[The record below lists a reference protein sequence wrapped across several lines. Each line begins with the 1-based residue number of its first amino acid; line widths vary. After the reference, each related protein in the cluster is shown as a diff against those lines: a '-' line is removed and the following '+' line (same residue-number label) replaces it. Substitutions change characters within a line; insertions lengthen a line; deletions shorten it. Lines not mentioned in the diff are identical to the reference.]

1 MPPAG
6 MIQLLPADH
15 AELLGRLTALRQVAS
30 ELADVFDEP
39 RAAQG
44 AREMLASID
53 RMLEL
58 LARP

>member
-1 MPPAG
+1 

-30 ELADVFDEP
+30 DLADVFDEP

>member
-1 MPPAG
+1 MPQAG

-15 AELLGRLTALRQVAS
+15 AELLGRLTALRTVAA
-30 ELADVFDEP
+30 ELAEAFDEP
-39 RAAQG
+39 TAAQG
-44 AREMLASID
+44 AIEMLASID